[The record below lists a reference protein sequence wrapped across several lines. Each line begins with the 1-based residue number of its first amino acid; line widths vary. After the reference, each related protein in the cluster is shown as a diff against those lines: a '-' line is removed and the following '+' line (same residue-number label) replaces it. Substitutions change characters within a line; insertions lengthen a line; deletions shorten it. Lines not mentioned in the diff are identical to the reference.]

1 MEKTS
6 MRKIRE
12 IIRLYSENKLSF
24 RSIAK
29 VTGVSR
35 PVISNYI
42 TCFEK
47 SGIEY
52 KNIISIS
59 DDQLFEL
66 LSCSKASES
75 EKYKKLS
82 ENFPYYAKELK
93 RKGVTIKKLWEEYIE
108 DNPAG
113 YSHSQFFRHYQ
124 NWRSSNELTMHME
137 HKAGDKMFVDFT
149 GEHLE
154 ITDSATGTKKEI
166 EIFVSILGA
175 SQFTYVEAVASQGK
189 YNFIRACENALWY
202 YGGVPRA
209 IVPDCLKS
217 AVTKGDKYE
226 PDLNSSYQDFAS
238 YYGTTILPARPY
250 HPKDKALVENA
261 VRIVY
266 SRIFASL
273 RNMIFYSIHELNIAI
288 FKELDSYNNRL
299 MQKTKISRFTLFN
312 DIEKKE
318 LKSLPLSLYEIKHF
332 ASLKVQFNY
341 HVYLSKDKHYYSVP
355 YRFIGKQ
362 VDVVYSDTGV
372 EIYHGNIR
380 IASHSRDFTIN
391 GYTTLKE
398 HMPQEHRWVSEWNPE
413 RIKNW
418 ANKIGSNVSKIIE
431 IILSGKE
438 HPEQGYKVSL
448 GIISLA
454 KKYSPERLDKAC
466 ERALY
471 FQCYSMKSI
480 KSILE
485 KKLDMADEQT
495 DLFDESRVSIHE
507 NIRGSDYYN

>member
-12 IIRLYSENKLSF
+12 IIRLYSENKLSY

-29 VTGVSR
+29 ITGVSR

-42 TCFEK
+42 SCFEK

-59 DDQLFEL
+59 DEELFES
-66 LSCSKASES
+66 LSCGKTNEL
-75 EKYKKLS
+75 EKYKKLA

-108 DNPAG
+108 ENPAG

-124 NWRSSNELTMHME
+124 KWRSSNELTMHME

-149 GEHLE
+149 GKHLE
-154 ITDSATGTKKEI
+154 IIDSATGAKEEV

-175 SQFTYVEAVASQGK
+175 SQLTYVEAVASQEK
-189 YNFIRACENALWY
+189 YNFIRTCENALWY

-226 PDLNSSYQDFAS
+226 PDLNPSYQDFAS

-273 RNMIFYSIHELNIAI
+273 RNMTFYSIQELNSAI
-288 FKELDSYNNRL
+288 FKELNSYNNRP
-299 MQKTKISRFTLFN
+299 MQKTKMSRLTLFN

-355 YRFIGKQ
+355 YRYTGKQ
-362 VDVVYSDTGV
+362 VDVVYSDSTV
-372 EIYHGNIR
+372 EIYHSNIR
-380 IASHSRDFTIN
+380 IASHRRDFTVN

-398 HMPQEHRWVSEWNPE
+398 HMPQEHQWVSEWNPD
-413 RIKNW
+413 RIKKW
-418 ANKIGSNVSKIIE
+418 AYKIGSNVREIIE

-454 KKYSPERLDKAC
+454 KKYSSERLDKAC
-466 ERALY
+466 GRALDC
-471 FQCYSMKSI
+471 QCYSMKSI

-485 KKLDMADEQT
+485 KKLDMTDEET
-495 DLFDESRVSIHE
+495 DLFDEAKVPIHE